1 MKIIQRSNPVNRSK
15 TNRRTR
21 VQDAKRHLAAYGRL
35 LKYEGTEFENPG
47 DRVLK
52 LLWAEA
58 MIQRA
63 LALETRGRLGDFTA
77 TPKSLTAG
85 YTKDVGE

>member
-1 MKIIQRSNPVNRSK
+1 MLPVHRSK

-21 VQDAKRHLAAYGRL
+21 VQDAKRHLGTYGRQL
-35 LKYEGTEFENPG
+35 GSETAEVN
-47 DRVLK
+47 DATQTRHASRVTS

-63 LALETRGRLGDFTA
+63 LALETRGKMGDFTA
-77 TPKSLTAG
+77 TPKSLTNEYARTNG
-85 YTKDVGE
+85 